1 MDITT
6 SETNNAVRIV
16 TLNRPKALN
25 AFNQDLF
32 DALCEEFLDASQD
45 QNVKVLVLTGAG
57 RAFSA
62 GADLKARAAGEH
74 AKPKHGLEGMLEA
87 IINFPKP
94 LIVAANGLGVGI
106 GCTLLGLGDM
116 TFVSQSSRFRAP
128 FSALGITA
136 EGSSTYTFSR
146 LVGHQKASWILLS
159 SEWIS
164 ADECVSSGLALSV
177 YPDETFIEE
186 VMAHANTLA
195 KLPLASLIQTKKLMM
210 APHRE
215 AMLMAVREENRA
227 LDTLRGGP
235 ANQEAMNA
243 FLEKRDPDFANL

>member
-25 AFNQDLF
+25 AFNQELF

-116 TFVSQSSRFRAP
+116 TFVSQSSRFRA
-128 FSALGITA
+128 L
-136 EGSSTYTFSR
+136 SR
-146 LVGHQKASWILLS
+146 LWESQLRALVRILFLAWLAIKRRAGYCSHQN
-159 SEWIS
+159 
-164 ADECVSSGLALSV
+164 GLAPMNV
-177 YPDETFIEE
+177 F
-186 VMAHANTLA
+186 
-195 KLPLASLIQTKKLMM
+195 
-210 APHRE
+210 
-215 AMLMAVREENRA
+215 
-227 LDTLRGGP
+227 LRVSP
-235 ANQEAMNA
+235 
-243 FLEKRDPDFANL
+243 